1 MSRRRVRAVWIVL
14 GTIVAVV
21 GMFCLATLIVASCH
35 KTTFTAEIESW
46 FKTGKEACRAISNT
60 LIK

>member
-21 GMFCLATLIVASCH
+21 GIFCLTTLIVASCH
-35 KTTFTAEIESW
+35 KTTFPAEIESW
-46 FKTGKEACRAISNT
+46 FKTGKEACKTISNT
-60 LIK
+60 VIR